1 MEKSKIKEYII
12 NANHSRLKLVS
23 LIALGFSVFALFT
36 DFLVHG
42 VWRDEYLYLY
52 KILDIVF
59 TIISVSSIF
68 FFFRLKIKNIAL
80 QKTGIILFP
89 FLIVIWSAVV
99 TGIGFSMLGF
109 STLIIVVLLI
119 AFFLY
124 LNLTVSILYFVS
136 SGLALM
142 TTLYFMGDI
151 KDNYLSLIF
160 LLIPI
165 ICISVLISARN
176 YKYKINDL
184 FNQVKMEEL
193 NKKLNESNKNLEKE
207 VEKRTKEI
215 LIALKKAEESDR
227 LKTAFLSNISHE
239 IRTPLNAILGFSELL
254 QNTSN
259 SQEELRFFLEQIQ
272 YGKDDLLDLIENV
285 VFASKIDTQQ
295 SVSIKKEFN
304 LNESLNA
311 LISDSKKLIQR
322 IDKSD
327 IELLTHLDSTNDI
340 VIEADER
347 NMILALR
354 QLLNNAVKFTDSGE
368 IAIGTR
374 LIDDCNV
381 ELFIRDTGIGI
392 DENEYEKIFIR
403 FYKVESNPNKLFRGA
418 GIGLSIVKG
427 IADNMGGKTW
437 VVSKVGQGSTF
448 YFRFPA
454 RVISSV
460 PKYHKPESVA
470 ANIIEKWGVR
480 NILIA
485 EDVDT
490 NFKYLDKA
498 LNYSN
503 LTRYHAWNGNEAV
516 EIMKST
522 RIDLVLMDIIMP
534 SMDGYK
540 AASIIKTMYPSIPII
555 AETAIYDKNNIDYDL
570 TNLFDDY
577 LVKPININ
585 SLVEVLNKFLKTDN

>member
-1 MEKSKIKEYII
+1 
-12 NANHSRLKLVS
+12 
-23 LIALGFSVFALFT
+23 
-36 DFLVHG
+36 
-42 VWRDEYLYLY
+42 
-52 KILDIVF
+52 
-59 TIISVSSIF
+59 
-68 FFFRLKIKNIAL
+68 
-80 QKTGIILFP
+80 
-89 FLIVIWSAVV
+89 
-99 TGIGFSMLGF
+99 
-109 STLIIVVLLI
+109 
-119 AFFLY
+119 
-124 LNLTVSILYFVS
+124 
-136 SGLALM
+136 
-142 TTLYFMGDI
+142 
-151 KDNYLSLIF
+151 
-160 LLIPI
+160 
-165 ICISVLISARN
+165 
-176 YKYKINDL
+176 
-184 FNQVKMEEL
+184 
-193 NKKLNESNKNLEKE
+193 
-207 VEKRTKEI
+207 
-215 LIALKKAEESDR
+215 
-227 LKTAFLSNISHE
+227 
-239 IRTPLNAILGFSELL
+239 
-254 QNTSN
+254 
-259 SQEELRFFLEQIQ
+259 
-272 YGKDDLLDLIENV
+272 
-285 VFASKIDTQQ
+285 
-295 SVSIKKEFN
+295 
-304 LNESLNA
+304 
-311 LISDSKKLIQR
+311 
-322 IDKSD
+322 
-327 IELLTHLDSTNDI
+327 
-340 VIEADER
+340 
-347 NMILALR
+347 
-354 QLLNNAVKFTDSGE
+354 
-368 IAIGTR
+368 
-374 LIDDCNV
+374 
-381 ELFIRDTGIGI
+381 
-392 DENEYEKIFIR
+392 KIFIR